1 MLEMKALFYFLILL
15 SVGKTPA
22 DLKEFARIKGEWE
35 VVSVE
40 IAGKKTANGK
50 WGTKTI
56 IIASATGAKEQ
67 PLNSIAQWGRL
78 NTRRSP
84 SVIESRGMTIKTD
97 QVGEKEEGE
106 DPLIPRFPVI
116 PGGLITAVK
125 SQTLYEVK
133 GDTMKLLI
141 TPIDSDFDKAP
152 TKFTTEPDGKGTL
165 FELKRKA
172 KKASGSKTDS
182 TTVGK

>member
-1 MLEMKALFYFLILL
+1 MQEIHSLLLFLILL
-15 SVGKTPA
+15 SIGKTPA

-56 IIASATGAKEQ
+56 IISAATGAKEQ

-116 PGGLITAVK
+116 PGGMITAVK

-141 TPIDSDFDKAP
+141 TPIDSDLDKLP
-152 TKFTTEPDGKGTL
+152 TKFATEPDGKGTL

-172 KKASGSKTDS
+172 KKASASKPNS
-182 TTVGK
+182 NPNGK